1 MNELTNDE
9 LLKSWVVAMHGWFV
23 TKDEKWEMLRK
34 NALDEL
40 MKRKLGMK
48 MLEPKFAAGE

>member
-23 TKDEKWEMLRK
+23 TKDEKWETLRK